1 MDIDIKYIAKLSRIS
16 INSDDEQKFRKN
28 MQEIVDMV
36 NGLPEINEE
45 LALDKNNAM
54 ILRDDIAETGKFSR
68 EELMKNAPEVQAG
81 CLVVPKTIE

>member
-81 CLVVPKTIE
+81 CLVVPKTVE

>member
-28 MQEIVDMV
+28 MQEIVNMV

-45 LALDKNNAM
+45 LVLDKNNAM
-54 ILRDDIAETGKFSR
+54 ILREDIAETGKFSR

-81 CLVVPKTIE
+81 CLVVPKTVE

>member
-54 ILRDDIAETGKFSR
+54 ILREDIAETGKFSR

-81 CLVVPKTIE
+81 CLVVPKTVE

>member
-45 LALDKNNAM
+45 LTLDRNNAM
-54 ILRDDIAETGKFSR
+54 ILREDVAETGKFSR
-68 EELMKNAPEVQAG
+68 EELMKNAPEVQAA
-81 CLVVPKTIE
+81 CLVVPKTVE

>member
-16 INSDDEQKFRKN
+16 INSNDEQKFRKN

-45 LALDKNNAM
+45 LVLDKNNAM
-54 ILRDDIAETGKFSR
+54 ILREDIAETGKFSR

-81 CLVVPKTIE
+81 CLVVPKTVE

>member
-16 INSDDEQKFRKN
+16 INSEDEQKFRKN

-45 LALDKNNAM
+45 LTLDQNNAM
-54 ILRDDIAETGKFSR
+54 ILREDIAETGKFSR

-81 CLVVPKTIE
+81 CLVVPKTVE

>member
-45 LALDKNNAM
+45 LVLDKNNAM
-54 ILRDDIAETGKFSR
+54 ILREDIAETGKFSR

-81 CLVVPKTIE
+81 CLVVPKTVE

>member
-16 INSDDEQKFRKN
+16 INSNDEQKFRKN

-81 CLVVPKTIE
+81 CLVVPKTVE